1 MKLINIQNCFYDLE
15 TGKFL
20 DEEELEFYMS
30 LETKRDKSPSIYQ
43 LMQYYPSAKNVALKY
58 VRDKIKRKKRIIDKI
73 ITYRDEQMALLELEK
88 DIIKRT
94 NTQSWIMGVVEDE
107 IDELREEIEKLE
119 KDRKY
124 LVSLIKP
131 NDNYKNIINAD
142 IISKAKQVPIS
153 DYIDIGKNGKAKCL
167 FHDDRNPSMH
177 IYKDTNTFFCFT
189 CSAAGTVIDIVMK
202 LWGLDFVG
210 AVRRLYEKNI

>member
-15 TGKFL
+15 TGRFL

-30 LETKRDKSPSIYQ
+30 LETKPDKSPSIYQ
-43 LMQYYPSAKNVALKY
+43 LKY
-58 VRDKIKRKKRIIDKI
+58 VRDKIKRKKKIIDKI
-73 ITYRDEQMALLELEK
+73 ITYRDEQLALLELEK

-167 FHDDRNPSMH
+167 FHDDKNPSMH